1 MNGVLNVRFFKSKII
16 VLGVERFRMC
26 VNLIIN
32 IYYMIRWLDEMNVVV
47 YVELKLDFFC
57 YM

>member
-1 MNGVLNVRFFKSKII
+1 MNGCLNVRFFKSKII